1 MYSRLLTAAPLLA
14 ASALALPHGHEQRF
28 DYIVVGG
35 GTSGLV
41 VANRLSEL
49 KNISVAVIEAGGS
62 VYNNVNVTNPNGY
75 GLAFGSEIDW
85 AYETV
90 DQTYAGGKPQTL
102 RAGKALGGTST
113 INGLAYTRAQDVQID
128 AWEQVGNKGW
138 NWNEL
143 FKYYLK
149 SEGVEAPTEQ
159 QIADGVTYNP
169 EFHGTTGPLKVG
181 WKSEL
186 VNSTVT
192 DLVKDTWSNLG
203 VQHNRDI
210 AGGDMTG
217 FNVFPSTLDTQLN
230 VREDAAR
237 AYYFP
242 YQNRTNYNVFLN
254 TEAKKLIWAEDE
266 AGEAVASGVEVVSS
280 NGQTRTIHA
289 NKEVILSAGALMS
302 SVLLELSGVGNP
314 DILKAAG
321 VPAKVELKSV
331 GESLQDQTNNEYTGT
346 ATKSFDGTSVF
357 VAYPNVEDILKNQTA
372 AVALDVKK
380 KLAKYSRET
389 SKNSVDN
396 VISTELVSSAFD
408 VQYDLIFKHKVPLAE
423 VLVTP
428 SDTSFTVEFWSL
440 LPFSRGN
447 IHITSA
453 NSSSAKINPNY
464 FQLDW
469 DATEQVGTAKLIRE
483 FFQTAPLNQ
492 YFAGETSPGYD
503 VIPKNATDSQWADW
517 IKSGYRSNFHPVGT
531 TSMLPKERGGV
542 VDTNLKVYGT
552 KNVRVV
558 DAGVLPFQVCGH
570 LVSTLYAVAE
580 KAADIIKASA

>member
-28 DYIVVGG
+28 DYIIVGG

-49 KNISVAVIEAGGS
+49 KNVSVAVVEAGGS
-62 VYNNVNVTNPNGY
+62 VYNNVNVTNTNGY

-90 DQTYAGGKPQTL
+90 NQTFAGGNKQTL

-113 INGLAYTRAQDVQID
+113 INGMAYTRAQDVQVD

-149 SEGVEAPTEQ
+149 SEGLEKPNEQ
-159 QIADGVTYNP
+159 QIASGVTYNP
-169 EFHGTTGPLKVG
+169 EFHGTSGPLMVG
-181 WKSEL
+181 WKNEL

-192 DLVKDTWSNLG
+192 SLINETWSNVG
-203 VQHNRDI
+203 VHFNPDL

-217 FNVFPSTLDTQLN
+217 FNVFPSTLDTKLN

-242 YQNRTNYNVFLN
+242 YQNRTNYNVLLN
-254 TEAKKLIWAEDE
+254 TEAQKLVWAEDK
-266 AGEAVASGVEVVSS
+266 AGEATASGVVVTTD
-280 NGQTRTIHA
+280 GQTRTIHA
-289 NKEVILSAGALMS
+289 NKEVILSAGALKS

-314 DILKAAG
+314 EILEAAG
-321 VPAKVELKSV
+321 VPVKVELPAV
-331 GESLQDQTNNEYTGT
+331 GENLQDQTNNEYTGI
-346 ATKSFDGTSVF
+346 ATKSFEGTSVF
-357 VAYPNVEDILKNQTA
+357 IAYPNVDDIFKNNTA

-380 KLAKYSRET
+380 KLAQYAQTT
-389 SKNSVDN
+389 SQDSSNN
-396 VISTELVSSAFD
+396 VVSTELLKSAFD
-408 VQYDLIFKHKVPLAE
+408 VQYDLIFKAKVPLAE

-428 SDTSFTVEFWSL
+428 SADTFTTEFWSL

-453 NSSSAKINPNY
+453 NSSVAKINPNY
-464 FQLDW
+464 YQLDW
-469 DATEQVGTAKLIRE
+469 DATEQVGTAKLVRE
-483 FFQTAPLNQ
+483 LFQTAPLNQ
-492 YFAGETSPGYD
+492 YFGGETSPGYD
-503 VIPKNATDSQWADW
+503 LVPKNATDAQWADW
-517 IKSGYRSNFHPVGT
+517 VKANYRSNFHPVAT
-531 TSMLPKERGGV
+531 TSMLPKEKGGV

-580 KAADIIKASA
+580 KASDIIKASA